1 MNHHAFD
8 PSSSGTV
15 LLAPARVRGF
25 SLVEM
30 ALVLLIVGLLAS
42 VFLPATN
49 TMLDNSRRKET
60 RATLEAVEQAMV
72 RFVVVNGRLP
82 CPANGALAA
91 GNVEQGL
98 EQPPPGTDVCTAAAL
113 TNGVVPWRTLGLAQ
127 DDVTDA
133 WNTMISYRVWAGAAV
148 AASSLTQPDGMNMS
162 NLDPAT
168 QSAQI
173 QTFLQAR
180 GFRICTTNPCAAG
193 AAAELA
199 SRTGMTGAAYV
210 LISHGAN
217 RVGGFSADGVY
228 LGTANGPGPGPLEN
242 INFNALAPRT
252 ATPTD
257 FYIEANYAEN
267 PAAYFDD
274 IVLRPTV
281 MSVVQGANLGPR
293 QAP

>member
-1 MNHHAFD
+1 MNNKAFD
-8 PSSSGTV
+8 PSSSGMP
-15 LLAPARVRGF
+15 LRQAARLRGF

-82 CPANGALAA
+82 CPANGALPA

-98 EQPPPGTDVCTAAAL
+98 EQPHPGTDVCTAAAL

-133 WNTMISYRVWAGAAV
+133 WNTMITYRVWAGAAV
-148 AASSLTQPDGMNMS
+148 AVSSLTQPDGMNMS

-168 QSAQI
+168 QNGQVQA
-173 QTFLQAR
+173 FLQAR
-180 GFRICTTNPCAAG
+180 GFRICSANPCAAG

-199 SRTGMTGAAYV
+199 SRTGMTGAAYA

-257 FYIEANYAEN
+257 FYIDTAYAEN
-267 PAAYFDD
+267 PAAYYDD